1 MARFIWPS
9 VILRRFTMAR
19 KMPAAA
25 AVPPVTASQLM
36 SFIRTGRPALLKAQ
50 AIPPPMTPAPTTPT
64 ERIGLRFGSAS
75 PVHAF
80 LSRWPAPNSRTRL
93 RLMEVHASRL
103 KPSASTANPEASVR
117 RR

>member
-1 MARFIWPS
+1 MARFISPS
-9 VILRRFTMAR
+9 VILRRFTIAR
-19 KMPAAA
+19 KMLAAA

-36 SFIRTGRPALLKAQ
+36 SLIRTGRPARLKDQ

-64 ERIGLRFGSAS
+64 ERIGSRFGPGSS
-75 PVHAF
+75 VPAF
-80 LSRWPAPNSRTRL
+80 LSRWPAPNRWTRL

-103 KPSASTANPEASVR
+103 KPSASTASPAASVR